1 MTIQVAL
8 VDDHNVVREG
18 IAQLVDS
25 EPDLAVN
32 AQAAS
37 VAGGR
42 ALLTTGC
49 ADVLVLDVTLPDGSG
64 LDLARSARAAY
75 PTMGIV
81 VLTMHDDDD
90 TLLEALDAGA
100 SALVR
105 KSSPADA
112 VLGAIRHSAVA
123 PGAFTATG
131 LGGALRRHADAAALK
146 PALTPR
152 ESEVLLRIVDGD
164 SIAAVARHL
173 YMSESTV
180 KTHVSRVYEKLGAHN
195 RASAAIAAVRV
206 GLVNLGEVRSGAKT
220 SC

>member
-42 ALLTTGC
+42 ALLTTGDC
-49 ADVLVLDVTLPDGSG
+49 TDVLVLDVTLPDGSG

-90 TLLEALDAGA
+90 TLLEALYAGA

-112 VLGAIRHSAVA
+112 VLEAIRHSAVA

-131 LGGALRRHADAAALK
+131 LSSALRRHADAAALK
-146 PALTPR
+146 PTLTPR

-180 KTHVSRVYEKLGAHN
+180 KSHVSKVYEKLGAHN

-206 GLVNLGEVRSGAKT
+206 GLVNLGDS
-220 SC
+220 